1 MEKKPQRL
9 RLSIPLLGLAL
20 FGLNTAS
27 DAAEVAKK
35 TGDAEPEYFQAQ
47 NEHAEMHRAVITA
60 RKTVRLFVTALQ
72 HPTPGKTDFQV
83 KKPFIQ
89 GTHVEH
95 IWLSDVQ
102 WDGHRFQGRVD
113 NRPHDIQ
120 GLKVGQL
127 VSVNPNEISD
137 WMYVDNGNLVGGY
150 TIRVH
155 YNELSPEQKQEFDRK
170 ADFRIPK
177 Q

>member
-1 MEKKPQRL
+1 MPL
-9 RLSIPLLGLAL
+9 RNKVTLSLSGLAL
-20 FGLNTAS
+20 LSFVVVSKGDNLTGSEVGKGS
-27 DAAEVAKK
+27 D
-35 TGDAEPEYFQAQ
+35 EPEYFQVQ
-47 NEHAEMHRAVITA
+47 NEHAEMHRAVIQA
-60 RKTVRLFVTALQ
+60 RKTVHQFITALQ
-72 HPTPGKTDFQV
+72 HPTAGQKDFEV
-83 KKPFIQ
+83 KKPFVAGKQI
-89 GTHVEH
+89 EH

-102 WDGHRFQGRVD
+102 FVGHRFQGKID
-113 NRPHDIQ
+113 NRPKNIP

-137 WMYVDNGNLVGGY
+137 WLYIDNGNLVGGY

-155 YNELSPEQKQEFDRK
+155 YNELSPPQKREFDRE